1 MKSKLVI
8 IKFFTFNYGMR
19 TLKFN
24 FLNNS
29 SNFLVFNYLNKSQC
43 SSFNLIT
50 AIILFLINL

>member
-29 SNFLVFNYLNKSQC
+29 NFLVLNYLNKSQC